1 MIYPI
6 TPSEALTDPSFSD
19 PLLDLGALLI
29 QQITLFADVPVYDN
43 VPQGAEPPYIVLG
56 EAVNAM
62 NDTDGYNGFNI
73 LYPIHVWSEYR
84 GKAETLAI
92 QTLIYKA
99 LHRGKFSLSGYTCIA
114 VTQESIQVLNDPDG
128 ITRHGVQQFRILM
141 TEN

>member
-1 MIYPI
+1 MRVALS
-6 TPSEALTDPSFSD
+6 PSMALSDPNFND
-19 PLLDLGALLI
+19 PLLNLNAALVN
-29 QQITLFADVPVYDN
+29 QIGFYVDVPIYDN

-56 EAVNAM
+56 EAINAM
-62 NDTDGYNGFNI
+62 DDTDGYNGFNI

-92 QTLIYKA
+92 QSLIYKA

-114 VTQESIQVLNDPDG
+114 VTQESSQVLNDPDG